1 MATLFTQGIAV
12 ARQTHMVVIKNYCG
26 DQLLGAT
33 RVAEFIEYTLAPAS
47 ESLFLA
53 GFRNIGCGL
62 EAISAGMDRIAHR
75 LFSHK
80 IERIDDR
87 QNYDISRDSVIPT
100 ASNLLHSKRSY
111 VQAR

>member
-1 MATLFTQGIAV
+1 MATLFAQGIAV

-26 DQLLGAT
+26 DQLLGAA
-33 RVAEFIEYTLAPAS
+33 RVAGFIECTLAPAS

-75 LFSHK
+75 LFSQK

-100 ASNLLHSKRSY
+100 ASNLRHSKRSY